1 MPLITF
7 LPSETSV
14 EVEKGENLLRA
25 AMLAGIH
32 VNASC
37 GGQGVCG
44 KCRVIIESGTVE
56 GGESERLTEEEYGQG
71 YRLAC
76 KAMVTGDIQVR
87 VPSESQIDNK
97 ILNIQKPSPKAGL
110 MIPELGAEWLRERDL
125 FSPPLET
132 RYVECEPPSAA
143 NNEDDLTRLVRHL
156 REQHDERQ
164 LDIDFTVLRKLSD
177 EIRKEDFKVT
187 ATLRR
192 AVRAKNRSALINVQA
207 GDRRLSNYALA
218 VDIGTTTVYAELIS
232 LESGAVL
239 AEQGEYNAQIG
250 YGEDIISRI
259 IYATTKPNGL
269 AKLQEVVVGTLNNV
283 IKELCRRT
291 EVDPEDISHMT
302 VAGNTTMTQ
311 LILGINPKY
320 IRLSP
325 YVPTASYYPSVHA
338 SSFGINVAPHVSML
352 MFPCVASY
360 VGGDIVSGVMGS
372 GMYREDP
379 LTLYIDL
386 GTNGEIVV
394 GNKDWLACAAC
405 SAGPAFEGGGIEHG
419 MRATRGA
426 IEDFSINPATCEPMV
441 MTVGLAKAKGICGS
455 GIINTV
461 AALFEAG
468 LIDERGKFRTDLNL
482 DRIRE
487 GRSGLE
493 YVLAWAEDTQI
504 GRDVFLTEV
513 DIDNLIRA
521 KGAMFAG
528 YMTLLEGVGLSIQDL
543 DRVIIA
549 GGFGRYI
556 NLEKAITIGL
566 LPELPLEKFT
576 FVGNGSLLGARMI
589 SLSNP
594 MRADVGEI
602 VSKMTNFELSE
613 VPSYMDYYMGSLFL
627 PHTEKKYF
635 PQITERIAQM
645 HELVGRVCS
654 QAGEA

>member
-1 MPLITF
+1 MPQITF
-7 LPSETSV
+7 LPSQISI

-25 AMLAGIH
+25 AMLAGVHI
-32 VNASC
+32 NASC

-44 KCRVIIESGTVE
+44 KCRVIIESGAVE
-56 GGESERLTEEEYGQG
+56 GGTSERLEDEDFNKG

-76 KAMVTGDIQVR
+76 KSMVTEDIQVR
-87 VPSESQIDNK
+87 IPSESQIDNK
-97 ILNIQKPSPKAGL
+97 VLNIQKPSPKAGL
-110 MIPELGAEWLRERDL
+110 MIPDLGAAWLRERDL

-132 RYVECEPPSAA
+132 RYVECEPPSST
-143 NNEDDLTRLVRHL
+143 NNEDDLTRLLRHL
-156 REQHDERQ
+156 RDQHDERQ
-164 LDIDFTVLRKLSD
+164 LDVDFMMLRKLSE
-177 EIRKEDFKVT
+177 EIRKEDFKATV
-187 ATLRR
+187 TLRR
-192 AVRAKNRSALINVQA
+192 PVRSTNRSTLINIQA
-207 GDRRLSNYALA
+207 GDQRRSNYALA

-250 YGEDIISRI
+250 YGEDVISRI
-259 IYATTKPNGL
+259 MYAAKPGGL
-269 AKLQEVVVGTLNNV
+269 AKMQEVVVGTLNNV
-283 IKELCRRT
+283 IKELTRRT
-291 EVDPEDISHMT
+291 KVDPEAISHMT
-302 VAGNTTMTQ
+302 LAGNTTMTQ
-311 LILGINPKY
+311 LILAINPKY
-320 IRLSP
+320 VRLSP
-325 YVPTASYYPSVHA
+325 YVPTASYYPSLHA
-338 SSFGINVAPHVSML
+338 ASLGIQVPPHVSML
-352 MFPCVASY
+352 VFPCVASY

-426 IEDFSINPATCEPMV
+426 IEDFSISPVTCEPMV

-487 GRSGLE
+487 GRSGME
-493 YVLAWAEDTQI
+493 YVLAWADDTQI
-504 GRDVFLTEV
+504 GRDIYLTEV
-513 DIDNLIRA
+513 DVDNLIRA

-556 NLEKAITIGL
+556 NLEKAIIVGL
-566 LPELPLEKFT
+566 LPELPLDKFS

-613 VPSYMDYYMGSLFL
+613 VPTYMDYYMGSLFL
-627 PHTEKKYF
+627 PHTDKGHF
-635 PQITERIAQM
+635 PVVTERIRQM
-645 HELVGRVCS
+645 HELVGRVC
-654 QAGEA
+654 GEPART

>member
-1 MPLITF
+1 MPQITF
-7 LPSETSV
+7 LPSDISV

-25 AMLAGIH
+25 AMFAGIH

-44 KCRVIIESGTVE
+44 KCRVIIESGSVE
-56 GGESERLTEEEYGQG
+56 GGRSEKLDDKDFEQG

-76 KAMVTGDIQVR
+76 KSMVTEDIQVR
-87 VPSESQIDNK
+87 IPSESQIDNK
-97 ILNIQKPSPKAGL
+97 VLNIQKPSPKAGL
-110 MIPELGAEWLRERDL
+110 MIPELGAEWLKERDL

-132 RYVECEPPSAA
+132 RYVECEPPSST
-143 NNEDDLTRLVRHL
+143 NNEDDLTRLLRHL
-156 REQHDERQ
+156 REQHEERQ
-164 LDIDFTVLRKLSD
+164 LDVDFMVIRKLSE
-177 EIRKEDFKVT
+177 EIRKEDFKATV
-187 ATLRR
+187 TLRR
-192 AVRAKNRSALINVQA
+192 AVRAHNRSTLINVQA
-207 GDRRLSNYALA
+207 GDRRSSNYALA

-250 YGEDIISRI
+250 YGEDVISRI
-259 IYATTKPNGL
+259 MYAIKPGGL
-269 AKLQEVVVGTLNNV
+269 TKLQDVVVGTLNNV
-283 IKELCRRT
+283 IKELIRRT
-291 EVDPEDISHMT
+291 KVDPEAISHMT
-302 VAGNTTMTQ
+302 LAGNTTMTQ
-311 LILGINPKY
+311 LILAINPKY

-338 SSFGINVAPHVSML
+338 SSLGINVAPHVSML
-352 MFPCVASY
+352 VFPCVASY

-493 YVLAWAEDTQI
+493 YVMAWAEDTQI
-504 GRDVFLTEV
+504 GRDIFLTEV

-566 LPELPLEKFT
+566 LPELPLEKFS

-613 VPSYMDYYMGSLFL
+613 VPTYMDYYMGSQFL
-627 PHTEKKYF
+627 PHTNKSYF
-635 PQITERIAQM
+635 PEITNRITRM
-645 HELVGRVCS
+645 HELVGRVC
-654 QAGEA
+654 GEPAKA

>member
-1 MPLITF
+1 MPQITF
-7 LPSETSV
+7 LPSDISIK
-14 EVEKGENLLRA
+14 VEKGENLLRA

-44 KCRVIIESGTVE
+44 KCRVILESGAVD
-56 GGESERLTEEEYGQG
+56 GGKSEKLDQKDFEQG
-71 YRLAC
+71 IRLAC
-76 KAMVTGDIQVR
+76 KSMVTEDIQVR
-87 VPSESQIDNK
+87 IPTESQIDNK
-97 ILNIQKPSPKAGL
+97 ILNIQRPSPKAGL
-110 MIPELGAEWLRERDL
+110 MIPDLGADWLKERDL

-132 RYVECEPPSAA
+132 LYVECAPPSSD
-143 NNEDDLTRLVRHL
+143 NNEDDLTRLVRSL
-156 REQHDERQ
+156 RDQHGEHN
-164 LDIDFTVLRKLSD
+164 LDIDFTLLRKLSD
-177 EIRKEDFKVT
+177 ELREDDFKVT

-192 AVRAKNRSALINVQA
+192 AVRSENRSTLINVQA
-207 GDRRLSNYALA
+207 GDRHSKNYALA

-259 IYATTKPNGL
+259 VYATTKPGGL
-269 AKLQEVVVGTLNNV
+269 AKLQEVVVGTMNNI
-283 IKELCRRT
+283 IKEILRRT

-311 LILGINPKY
+311 LFLSINPKY
-320 IRLSP
+320 IRLAP

-338 SSFGINVAPHVSML
+338 SSFGVNLPPHVSML

-372 GMYREDP
+372 GMYREEP

-468 LIDERGKFRTDLNL
+468 LIDERGKFRTDLGV

-487 GRSGLE
+487 GRSGME

-504 GRDVFLTEV
+504 GRDIFLTEV

-556 NLEKAITIGL
+556 NLEKSIIVGL
-566 LPELPLEKFT
+566 LPELPLEKFQ

-602 VSKMTNFELSE
+602 VSNMTNFELSE
-613 VPSYMDYYMGSLFL
+613 VPSYMDYYMGALFL

-635 PQITERIAQM
+635 PEVTERIARM
-645 HELVGRVCS
+645 HELVGRVCG
-654 QAGEA
+654 QAKEA